1 MKVLA
6 LASFAL
12 ATIAAPLCAQTPV
25 TVRCTPTDGSA
36 AGCYYCPGFE
46 HVIKWVGTQM
56 HSSSI
61 NLLAYHDQDVV
72 ITGTWNGTI
81 IEVSSVALDT
91 ESFSISGN
99 GTIGHRFDFN
109 IVGQPGSLGLNFVS
123 LGSAFFV
130 PFGDL
135 GVQIDPTSM
144 FVLSGGVIGSGNE
157 FGSRLDI
164 PDDASLIGLRVYGQG
179 LVVDPAGQWY
189 MTNVDTKVIG

>member
-1 MKVLA
+1 MQVLA

-12 ATIAAPLCAQTPV
+12 ATVAAPLCAQAPV

-56 HSSSI
+56 HSSSV

-72 ITGTWNGTI
+72 ITGTWNGSV
-81 IEVSSVALDT
+81 IEVATVALDV

-99 GTIGHRFDFN
+99 GSIGNRFDFN
-109 IVGQPGSLGLNFVS
+109 VVGPAGGLAVNFLSLGN
-123 LGSAFFV
+123 AFFV
-130 PFGDL
+130 PFGDVA
-135 GVQIDPTSM
+135 VQIDPVSA
-144 FVLSGGVIGSGNE
+144 FVLSGGVIDGGGEYS
-157 FGSRLDI
+157 SRLDI

-179 LVVDPAGQWY
+179 LVVTPVGELY
-189 MTNVDTKVIG
+189 STNVDTKVID